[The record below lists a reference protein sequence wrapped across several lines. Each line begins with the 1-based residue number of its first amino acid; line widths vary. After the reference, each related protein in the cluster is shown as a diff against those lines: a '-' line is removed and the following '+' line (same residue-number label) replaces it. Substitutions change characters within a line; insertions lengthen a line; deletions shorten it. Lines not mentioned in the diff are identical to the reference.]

1 MIKIEVQI
9 REESDGVVISRKVV
23 GLDGTESEDMF
34 ATTIAGLVD
43 EVMDN
48 VEAEIEEDEDHGFG
62 FETFKRN

>member
-9 REESDGVVISRKVV
+9 REENDGVVISRKVV
-23 GLDGTESEDMF
+23 GLDGTEIEDMF